1 MKKFLLPVVLVTVTT
16 GLFAQTDT
24 DTLDLDEIVNEVNVA
39 SPDRDRFVFNV
50 HWDGWL
56 GAADSIDVGALSRGV
71 GIHFFYDIP
80 LDAAKQF
87 SFAAGVGWN
96 NSNYYTKALFVND
109 TLGNTQVV
117 PFNESQTVTRSKIV
131 LNYVEVP
138 VEFRFR
144 TKPNTKGNS
153 FKVAVGFKGGYQ
165 FANHTKYVGDDYI
178 LNENNQIIFVDGES
192 EIKFKRY
199 RFDNLSALQYGP
211 TFRIGYGNVNLEA
224 YYGLGNIFQDGQG
237 PTGNPLQIGV
247 SFNPF

>member
-1 MKKFLLPVVLVTVTT
+1 MKKFLLPVVLVTITT
-16 GLFAQTDT
+16 GLLAQTDT

-96 NSNYYTKALFVND
+96 NSNYYTKALFAND

-144 TKPNTKGNS
+144 TKPNTYYSITASPGQVVKNGDE
-153 FKVAVGFKGGYQ
+153 YLQ
-165 FANHTKYVGDDYI
+165 FFSATTRRPDNPCVQRTLGIARTKDH
-178 LNENNQIIFVDGES
+178 
-192 EIKFKRY
+192 R
-199 RFDNLSALQYGP
+199 
-211 TFRIGYGNVNLEA
+211 T
-224 YYGLGNIFQDGQG
+224 
-237 PTGNPLQIGV
+237 
-247 SFNPF
+247 